1 MGTEVGKEPAVSCLP
16 RTLSSEKRCSRQ
28 LGPAGADPAD
38 GGASSWGWGEGTRD
52 PQAPDLLW
60 SQWGGAEAGQLFT
73 RHSLKEDR
81 CVSIFLSEDGDKAS
95 ARPAAFL
102 SEGRGGALPVGRR
115 PFYRWGNRGEGT
127 GPRMPSKS
135 APLMAS
141 SATLRLERL
150 LSQRRPEPRTFCL
163 PPVGGGLTAHVADQ
177 LQ

>member
-81 CVSIFLSEDGDKAS
+81 CVSIFLSEDGNKAS
-95 ARPAAFL
+95 VRPAAFL
-102 SEGRGGALPVGRR
+102 GEGRRGALPVGRR
-115 PFYRWGNRGEGT
+115 PFYRWGNRGGRDWPKDAQQVGAPDGFLGHAAAGAAPVTAEAGAQDLLPPSGGR
-127 GPRMPSKS
+127 GPRC
-135 APLMAS
+135 A
-141 SATLRLERL
+141 R
-150 LSQRRPEPRTFCL
+150 
-163 PPVGGGLTAHVADQ
+163 G
-177 LQ
+177 